1 MSFLFIFEQNLKMKR
16 IIIATILMTMFSC
29 SKSENSGN
37 KDVLVSEPEPAPKVV
52 ADPIAEGQSLI
63 EGSDCLGCHKVEE
76 KMIGPS
82 YKEVAKKYENTPEN
96 VEMLAEKIIKG
107 SSGVWGDVPMPAH
120 GFSKENAKFMA
131 QYILSLKEK

>member
-16 IIIATILMTMFSC
+16 IIIAIILMTMFSC

-52 ADPIAEGQSLI
+52 TDPVTEGKSLV
-63 EGSDCLGCHKVEE
+63 EGADCLACHKVEE

-107 SSGVWGDVPMPAH
+107 SSGIWGDVPMPAH
-120 GFSKENAKFMA
+120 NGLSKENAKFMA
-131 QYILSLKEK
+131 QYILSSK

>member
-16 IIIATILMTMFSC
+16 IIIATILMAIFSC

-52 ADPIAEGQSLI
+52 TDPVVEGKSLV
-63 EGSDCLGCHKVEE
+63 EGADCLGCHKLDE

-107 SSGVWGDVPMPAH
+107 SSGIWGDVPMPAH
-120 GFSKENAKFMA
+120 NGLSKENAKFMA
-131 QYILSLKEK
+131 QYILSSK

>member
-1 MSFLFIFEQNLKMKR
+1 MKKGFL
-16 IIIATILMTMFSC
+16 LMIMVVSFSC

-37 KDVLVSEPEPAPKVV
+37 KDVIVEEKLPAPKVV
-52 ADPIAEGQSLI
+52 TDPITEGKSII
-63 EGSDCLGCHKVEE
+63 EGSDCLGCHKLDK

-82 YKEVAKKYENTPEN
+82 YKEVAAKYENTPEN
-96 VEMLAEKIIKG
+96 VEMLAEKILKG

-131 QYILSLKEK
+131 QYILSSK